1 MKYDFVV
8 IGATGMQGR
17 IVTKSLAKKGYSVLM
32 CGRDK
37 SRVEHFLKEYK
48 NTSFTYLDL
57 NFIKDAIKIIKN
69 SGAKVV
75 VNCAEGDVDLNS
87 LKACIKS
94 GVHSIDLGSDIP
106 MTKKQL
112 GMNKVLKKKNLIHIT
127 GCGSV
132 PGIGNIML
140 NYGSEKLEKIDTVE
154 VGFAWDSN
162 IKKFVV
168 PFSIVSIIEEFTADA
183 PYLQNHEIKQINPM
197 KSIVKTYHRAI
208 GREDEFKV
216 GHHPETYT
224 FHKFCEKKGIKNVA
238 FYAGFPNHS
247 MQTIQTL
254 IDLGLGDEKEINV
267 KGIKI
272 RPKEFLTELLKNLG
286 YPEGYKETE
295 NLWVFIEGKHKGKKK
310 KIHMECIVLSL
321 KAWEDAG
328 CNIDTGIP
336 AAIIA
341 EMIYNGTIKNPG
353 SYAPEDIV
361 PPEPFFK
368 ELRKWNMRIYKNG
381 KLIN

>member
-127 GCGSV
+127 G
-132 PGIGNIML
+132 
-140 NYGSEKLEKIDTVE
+140 
-154 VGFAWDSN
+154 
-162 IKKFVV
+162 
-168 PFSIVSIIEEFTADA
+168 
-183 PYLQNHEIKQINPM
+183 
-197 KSIVKTYHRAI
+197 
-208 GREDEFKV
+208 
-216 GHHPETYT
+216 
-224 FHKFCEKKGIKNVA
+224 
-238 FYAGFPNHS
+238 
-247 MQTIQTL
+247 
-254 IDLGLGDEKEINV
+254 
-267 KGIKI
+267 
-272 RPKEFLTELLKNLG
+272 
-286 YPEGYKETE
+286 
-295 NLWVFIEGKHKGKKK
+295 
-310 KIHMECIVLSL
+310 
-321 KAWEDAG
+321 
-328 CNIDTGIP
+328 
-336 AAIIA
+336 
-341 EMIYNGTIKNPG
+341 
-353 SYAPEDIV
+353 
-361 PPEPFFK
+361 
-368 ELRKWNMRIYKNG
+368 
-381 KLIN
+381 